1 MPEYDIALEL
11 ARLHIRDKTY
21 CGEPA
26 LPNTVP
32 TKICEI
38 KKSRLVGGFLNGA
51 GSIRAYPHAENTGL
65 VISDTAKIGSFSIT
79 SKLLALFFSNYN
91 LFSSIISRNL
101 WATVTIL
108 SKGLRVLE
116 V

>member
-79 SKLLALFFSNYN
+79 SKLLALFFQ
-91 LFSSIISRNL
+91 I
-101 WATVTIL
+101 TIYFL
-108 SKGLRVLE
+108 P
-116 V
+116 